1 MKFEEGHYYKFK
13 FDVINETIVAK
24 QTIRTNNYALLGPHI
39 FLNGNSAPDR
49 FENEYS
55 LRFYDSVAEV
65 SETYFNQYV
74 IELFERRM
82 NDILNDDSI
91 VYLNKDCLYCGI
103 NHNAIL
109 FQNIDNID
117 NLSITY
123 NSIGNTTTPLDIVN
137 KIDVVNNCVR
147 PLFKKLN
154 DRLKLCDEKSIKYK
168 WIMENMVP

>member
-1 MKFEEGHYYKFK
+1 
-13 FDVINETIVAK
+13 
-24 QTIRTNNYALLGPHI
+24 
-39 FLNGNSAPDR
+39 
-49 FENEYS
+49 
-55 LRFYDSVAEV
+55 
-65 SETYFNQYV
+65 
-74 IELFERRM
+74 M